1 MTAASAFLELRSFD
15 AFDRVVDPS
24 VFTPAADDDVL
35 GISDVVQS
43 TEAIARGGYK
53 AVNMAGA
60 AIITAIMNALGHR
73 NFPFVFGGDGAA
85 FVVGAADAGA
95 ARTAAARTR
104 TWVADELALDLRVA
118 AVPVRDIRAAGHD
131 VRVGR
136 FAASPHV
143 SYAMLSGG
151 GVEWAERELKAG
163 RIALPP
169 SPPRI
174 HPDLSGLSC
183 RWEPIA
189 SRHGVILSL
198 IVREAPGAPP
208 GAFADLVRRLLALIA
223 GDTER
228 DGHPVPAE
236 GPRYRFSGSGFGL
249 EVRSSK
255 GARSLVRR
263 TIELAVHAAFSTAIF
278 KSGLRI
284 GRFDPAHY
292 RRELARNTDF
302 RKFDD
307 GLRMTVDCEATTA
320 GRIEAMLADARE
332 TGIVRFGTHRQ
343 PAALMTCIVPSPLTD
358 DHLHFLDGADGG
370 YAAAARALR

>member
-15 AFDRVVDPS
+15 DFDRVVDPS

-43 TEAIARGGYK
+43 TQAIAGGGYK

-60 AIITAIMNALGHR
+60 AIITAVMNALGHR

-85 FVVGAADAGA
+85 FVVGAADADA
-95 ARTAAARTR
+95 ARTAAAQTR

-118 AVPVRDIRAAGHD
+118 TVPVRDIRAVGHD

-163 RIALPP
+163 RLALPP

-174 HPDLSGLSC
+174 HPDLNGLSC

-198 IVREAPGAPP
+198 IVREAQGAPP
-208 GAFADLVRRLLALIA
+208 GAFADQVRHLLALIA
-223 GDTER
+223 TDIER
-228 DGHPVPAE
+228 QGHPLPAE
-236 GPRYRFSGSGFGL
+236 GPAYPMSFPGFGL
-249 EVRSSK
+249 EARASK
-255 GARSLVRR
+255 GRRPLAWRRLSLG
-263 TIELAVHAAFSTAIF
+263 VHAALSAAIF
-278 KSGLRI
+278 WTGLRI
-284 GRFDPAHY
+284 GGFDPAHY

-307 GLRMTVDCEATTA
+307 GLRMTVDCRATTA
-320 GRIEAMLADARE
+320 SRIEAMLADARE
-332 TGIVRFGTHRQ
+332 KGIVRFGTHRQ

-358 DHLHFLDGADGG
+358 DHLHFLDGAEGG